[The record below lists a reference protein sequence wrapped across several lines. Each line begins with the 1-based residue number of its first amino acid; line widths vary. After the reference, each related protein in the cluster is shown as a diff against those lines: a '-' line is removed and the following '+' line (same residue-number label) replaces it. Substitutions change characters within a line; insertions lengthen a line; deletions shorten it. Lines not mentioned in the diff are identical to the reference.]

1 VAPVPATGVDE
12 TVELL
17 WPWLSRGT

>member
-1 VAPVPATGVDE
+1 VPATGVDE